1 MSFYSRVKLNLY
13 GKNVLKYLESK
24 FKSLVFKLFII
35 IIIIIIITIVISMFC
50 FRFDNGY
57 TLYDVWNCR
66 AAVAL
71 TSYYGRASLARR
83 KQRRLQTSIC
93 LMKTQPFESNTS
105 SEGSRE
111 TRKCPQSSLRLLLIL
126 TRAKHGEGKCG
137 GWWEGGKRLPFP
149 FHLPIVPF
157 SPVP

>member
-24 FKSLVFKLFII
+24 FKSLVFKLF
-35 IIIIIIITIVISMFC
+35 IIIIIITIVISMFC

-83 KQRRLQTSIC
+83 KQRRLQTSEFSVQ
-93 LMKTQPFESNTS
+93 TQK
-105 SEGSRE
+105 
-111 TRKCPQSSLRLLLIL
+111 RK
-126 TRAKHGEGKCG
+126 KK
-137 GWWEGGKRLPFP
+137 LPTTY
-149 FHLPIVPF
+149 HYAAA
-157 SPVP
+157 PVFQMQNCSF

>member
-1 MSFYSRVKLNLY
+1 MLFYSRAKLNLY
-13 GKNVLKYLESK
+13 SQNVLKYLESK

-35 IIIIIIITIVISMFC
+35 IIIIITVVISMMFC

-66 AAVAL
+66 TAVAL

-93 LMKTQPFESNTS
+93 LIKTQPFESNTS

-126 TRAKHGEGKCG
+126 ARAKRGEGKCG

>member
-13 GKNVLKYLESK
+13 SKNVLKYLESK
-24 FKSLVFKLFII
+24 FKSLVFKLF
-35 IIIIIIITIVISMFC
+35 IIIIIITIVISMFC

-66 AAVAL
+66 TAVAL

-111 TRKCPQSSLRLLLIL
+111 TRKCLQSSLRLLLIL
-126 TRAKHGEGKCG
+126 ARAKRGEGKCG
-137 GWWEGGKRLPFP
+137 GWWERGKRLPFP